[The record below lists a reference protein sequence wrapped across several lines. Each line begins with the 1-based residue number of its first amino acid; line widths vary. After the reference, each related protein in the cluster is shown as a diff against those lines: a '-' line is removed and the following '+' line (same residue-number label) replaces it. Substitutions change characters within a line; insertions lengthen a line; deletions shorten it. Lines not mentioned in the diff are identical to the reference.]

1 MRGASDPPCPPAP
14 SRSEGIG
21 RVRTPLT
28 VAELVP
34 STGAPD
40 VTVDEAIVGL
50 RSFRARHPLGAG
62 LTIRDLITEGR
73 R

>member
-1 MRGASDPPCPPAP
+1 
-14 SRSEGIG
+14 
-21 RVRTPLT
+21 

-34 STGAPD
+34 PAGAPD
-40 VTVDEAIVGL
+40 VTVDEAIAAL
-50 RSFRARHPLGAG
+50 RSFRAEHTLGQG

>member
-1 MRGASDPPCPPAP
+1 
-14 SRSEGIG
+14 
-21 RVRTPLT
+21 

-34 STGAPD
+34 PTGAPD

-50 RSFRARHPLGAG
+50 RSFRAQHTLGPG
-62 LTIRDLITEGR
+62 LTIRDLVTEGR